1 MPLKDVIQE
10 QIGDDIV
17 SAIDFT
23 LNVEIVEDSKAK
35 LFVQKSQFLKLC
47 SL

>member
-23 LNVEIVEDSKAK
+23 LNIDIVEDSKAN
-35 LFVQKSQFLKLC
+35 LLVQKSQFLKL
-47 SL
+47 

>member
-23 LNVEIVEDSKAK
+23 LNIDIVEDSKAK
-35 LFVQKSQFLKLC
+35 LFVQKSQFLKH
-47 SL
+47 

>member
-23 LNVEIVEDSKAK
+23 LNIDIVEDSKAK
-35 LFVQKSQFLKLC
+35 LFVQKLQFLKLC